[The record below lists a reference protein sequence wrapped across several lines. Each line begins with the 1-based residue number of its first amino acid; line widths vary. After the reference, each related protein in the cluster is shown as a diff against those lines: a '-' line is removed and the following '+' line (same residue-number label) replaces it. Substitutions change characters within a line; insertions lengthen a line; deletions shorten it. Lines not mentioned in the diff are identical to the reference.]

1 MAMPNLDLFSP
12 SDEMLEDRSRVTAA
26 LDHLNRRYGHHAV
39 YLGSIHNAREEA
51 PTRIPYGPPPPL
63 DEF

>member
-1 MAMPNLDLFSP
+1 M
-12 SDEMLEDRSRVTAA
+12 
-26 LDHLNRRYGHHAV
+26 NRRYGHHSV

-51 PTRIPYGPPPPL
+51 PTRIPFGPPPAL